1 MFLSLLSF
9 SRIYVHTG
17 RSIKSVCRS
26 LGLKYPARV
35 TDMYLQGESAAYI
48 SAAIHCVNQSG
59 E

>member
-9 SRIYVHTG
+9 SRVYVHTG
-17 RSIKSVCRS
+17 RSIKSVCHA
-26 LGLKYPARV
+26 LGLRHPAQV
-35 TDMYLQGESAAYI
+35 TDMYLRGESAEYI